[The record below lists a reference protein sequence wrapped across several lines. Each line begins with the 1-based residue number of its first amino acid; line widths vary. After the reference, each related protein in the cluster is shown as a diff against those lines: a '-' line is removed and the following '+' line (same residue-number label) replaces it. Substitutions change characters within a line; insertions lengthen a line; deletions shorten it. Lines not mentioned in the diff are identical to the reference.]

1 MKVANK
7 LLSEIQFKKMSNKS
21 IVCFG
26 EVLWDLLPSGK
37 IAGGAPMNVAV
48 HAHQLDLNAS
58 MISAVGKDELGAK
71 IKDFLTSRNL
81 STENIQTSN
90 DYQTG
95 IVEVTLDAKGS
106 PSYTI
111 IKPVAWDF
119 IELTDSAK
127 KAVQEADALVFG
139 SLALRNEVSK
149 NTLLQLQSL
158 AKLRIL
164 DINLRKPFYSP
175 ELTKELFEIAD
186 VVKVNDEELEM
197 ICAWYGQ
204 SGDELSNAK
213 YLENLYN
220 LKGIIVTRGG
230 NGAFFIDENNEFA
243 EHQGFKVT
251 VNDTIG
257 SGDSFLA
264 SFIAKWLNG
273 GTPSQALAFACAV
286 GAYVA
291 TQKGATPMINEADIL
306 RLMKN

>member
-1 MKVANK
+1 
-7 LLSEIQFKKMSNKS
+7 MSDKN

-48 HAHQLDLNAS
+48 HANQLGLKAT
-58 MISAVGKDELGAK
+58 MISTVGNDELGES
-71 IKDFLTSRNL
+71 IKSFLINRNL
-81 STENIQTSN
+81 SIENIQTSHK
-90 DYQTG
+90 YQTG
-95 IVEVTLDAKGS
+95 IVEVILDEKGS
-106 PSYTI
+106 PSYKI

-119 IELTDSAK
+119 IEQTDLAK
-127 KAVQEADALVFG
+127 KAVQDADALVFG

-149 NTLLQLQSL
+149 NTLLELQSL
-158 AKLRIL
+158 AKLRVL

-175 ELTKELFEIAD
+175 ELAKELFDIAD

-204 SGDELSNAK
+204 SGDEISNAK
-213 YLENLYN
+213 YLKNLYN

-230 NGAFFIDENNEFA
+230 NGAFFVDENDEFA
-243 EHQGFKVT
+243 EHPGFKVT
-251 VNDTIG
+251 VCDTIG

-264 SFIAKWLNG
+264 SFITKWLNG
-273 GTPSQALAFACAV
+273 ASASKALKFACVV

-291 TQKGATPMINEADIL
+291 TQKGATPIICEEDIL
-306 RLMKN
+306 NLMNN

>member
-1 MKVANK
+1 
-7 LLSEIQFKKMSNKS
+7 MSDKN

-48 HAHQLDLNAS
+48 HANQLGLKAT
-58 MISAVGKDELGAK
+58 MISTVGNDELGEG
-71 IKDFLTSRNL
+71 IKNFLTNRNL
-81 STENIQTSN
+81 SLENIQTSHN
-90 DYQTG
+90 YQTG
-95 IVEVTLDAKGS
+95 IVEVILDEKGS
-106 PSYTI
+106 PSYKI

-119 IELTDSAK
+119 IELTDLAK
-127 KAVQEADALVFG
+127 KAVQDADALVFG

-149 NTLLQLQSL
+149 NTLLELQSL
-158 AKLRIL
+158 VKLRVL

-175 ELTKELFEIAD
+175 ELVKELFEIAD

-204 SGDELSNAK
+204 SGDEISNAK
-213 YLENLYN
+213 YLKNLYN

-230 NGAFFIDENNEFA
+230 NGAFFVDENDEFA
-243 EHQGFKVT
+243 EHPGFKVT
-251 VNDTIG
+251 VCDTIG

-264 SFIAKWLNG
+264 SFITKWLNG
-273 GTPSQALAFACAV
+273 ASASKALKFACAV

-291 TQKGATPMINEADIL
+291 TQKGATPIICEEDIL
-306 RLMKN
+306 NLLNN

>member
-1 MKVANK
+1 M
-7 LLSEIQFKKMSNKS
+7 SKKN

-48 HAHQLDLNAS
+48 HANQLGLNATI
-58 MISAVGKDELGAK
+58 ISAVGNDDLGEG
-71 IKDFLTSRNL
+71 IKSFLESRSLNI
-81 STENIQTSN
+81 ENIQTN
-90 DYQTG
+90 FDQKTG
-95 IVEVTLDAKGS
+95 IVEVELNEQGS

-111 IKPVAWDF
+111 IEPVAWDF
-119 IELTDSAK
+119 ITLTETAINAIK
-127 KAVQEADALVFG
+127 NADALVFG

-164 DINLRKPFYSP
+164 DINLRKPYYS
-175 ELTKELFEIAD
+175 EALAQELFELAD
-186 VVKVNDEELEM
+186 IVKVNDEELEM

-204 SGDELSNAK
+204 SGNEMSNAK
-213 YLENLYN
+213 FLKETFN

-230 NGAFFIDENNEFA
+230 NGAFFIDENNQVA

-264 SFIAKWLNG
+264 SFITKWLNG
-273 GTPSQALAFACAV
+273 VLPAKSLEYACAV
-286 GAYVA
+286 GAFVA
-291 TQKGATPMINEADIL
+291 TQKGATPIINDVDIL
-306 RLMKN
+306 NIIEK